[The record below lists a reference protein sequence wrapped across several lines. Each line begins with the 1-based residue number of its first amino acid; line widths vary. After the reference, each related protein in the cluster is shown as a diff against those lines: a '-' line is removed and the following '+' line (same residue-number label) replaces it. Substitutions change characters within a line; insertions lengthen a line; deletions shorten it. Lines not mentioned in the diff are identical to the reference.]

1 MELPAYS
8 VSELNEAIGVLL
20 ERGFAPRFL
29 VDGAV
34 IKPVLKKG
42 HLWFSLSDGEASIQA
57 VAWASTVAKLN
68 FRPTDGDGVRV
79 VGKLNFWGARASL
92 SVQAL
97 DIRPSLSTVLRRF
110 EQVKQQLESEG
121 LLDPAQRR
129 PLPQRPSCIAVL
141 TSVPS
146 SALADL
152 LRTAN
157 QRWPACALRVVPIPV
172 QGDVEERICAVL
184 DRLESQ
190 WQSLGVEAL
199 VLARGGGS
207 REDLSVFD
215 GEQLAR
221 ALLRCPIPVVSGI
234 GHEDDVTIADLAADY
249 RAATPTAAMVA
260 LLPDREQEQRL
271 LDERGRHWRS
281 SIQQRLQLAQRHWDP
296 ELRKQQLHGLLQ
308 RHLEKRQWQ
317 LQSQRQ
323 LLTALSPQRLLQRGY
338 CLLRN
343 SQGRLLRDGNQLN
356 AGDAVE
362 AQLHQGVL
370 SLTVQAW
377 QPETSEVS

>member
-34 IKPVLKKG
+34 VKPVLKKAISG
-42 HLWFSLSDGEASIQA
+42 SASA
-57 VAWASTVAKLN
+57 MGMPRSKPLLGPPPWPGSAFAPRW
-68 FRPTDGDGVRV
+68 DGVRV

-129 PLPQRPSCIAVL
+129 PLPQRPSCIAIL

-157 QRWPACALRVVPIPV
+157 QRWPACALRVVAIPV

-184 DRLESQ
+184 DQLEAQ
-190 WQSLGVEAL
+190 WQSLGIEAV

-221 ALLRCPIPVVSGI
+221 ALLRCPVPVVSGI

-271 LDERGRHWRS
+271 LDERGLHWRS
-281 SIQQRLQLAQRHWDP
+281 RIQQRLLRLHRDWDP
-296 ELRKQQLHGLLQ
+296 EIRKQQLHSLLQ
-308 RHLEKRQWQ
+308 RNLERRQWQ
-317 LQSQRQ
+317 LQGQRQ
-323 LLTALSPQRLLQRGY
+323 LLAALSPQRLLQRGY

-343 SQGRLLRDGNQLN
+343 RQGVLLRDGSKLK
-356 AGDAVE
+356 AGDAVD

>member
-34 IKPVLKKG
+34 VKPVLKKG
-42 HLWFSLSDGEASIQA
+42 HLWFSLSDGDASIQA
-57 VAWASTVAKLN
+57 VAWASTVARLS
-68 FRPTDGDGVRV
+68 FRPNDGDGVRV

-110 EQVKQQLESEG
+110 EQVKQLLESEG
-121 LLDPAQRR
+121 LLDPALRR
-129 PLPQRPSCIAVL
+129 PLPQRPGCIAIL

-157 QRWPACALRVVPIPV
+157 QRWPACDLRVVPIPV
-172 QGDVEERICAVL
+172 QGDVEERICAVF
-184 DRLESQ
+184 DQLETE
-190 WQSLGVEAL
+190 WQSLGIEAV

-221 ALLRCPIPVVSGI
+221 ALLRCPVPVVSGI

-260 LLPDREQEQRL
+260 LLPDREQELRL
-271 LDERGRHWRS
+271 LEERGRHWRS
-281 SIQQRLQLAQRHWDP
+281 SINSGWSGPCGIAIQNSKSNNGASCCSATWRNGSGNCRARGNCWRRSHPNGCCNGATAYCATAKAGCCEMAAHSTLAMPLKPNCTKAFCRS
-296 ELRKQQLHGLLQ
+296 RC
-308 RHLEKRQWQ
+308 R
-317 LQSQRQ
+317 
-323 LLTALSPQRLLQRGY
+323 RGN
-338 CLLRN
+338 LKPVR
-343 SQGRLLRDGNQLN
+343 
-356 AGDAVE
+356 
-362 AQLHQGVL
+362 
-370 SLTVQAW
+370 
-377 QPETSEVS
+377 

>member
-34 IKPVLKKG
+34 VKPVLKKG
-42 HLWFSLSDGEASIQA
+42 HLWFSLSDGDASIQA
-57 VAWASTVAKLN
+57 VAWASTVARLS
-68 FRPTDGDGVRV
+68 FRPNDGDGVRV

-121 LLDPAQRR
+121 LLDPALRR
-129 PLPQRPSCIAVL
+129 PLPQRPSCIAIL

-152 LRTAN
+152 LRTAK
-157 QRWPACALRVVPIPV
+157 QRWPACNLRVVPIPV
-172 QGDVEERICAVL
+172 QGDVEKRICAVF
-184 DRLESQ
+184 DQLETQ
-190 WQSLGVEAL
+190 WQSLGIEAV

-215 GEQLAR
+215 GEDLAR
-221 ALLRCPIPVVSGI
+221 ALLRCPVPVVSGI

-260 LLPDREQEQRL
+260 LLPDRQQEQQL
-271 LDERGRHWRS
+271 LEERGRHWRS
-281 SIQQRLQLAQRHWDP
+281 SIQHRLEQELRQWEP
-296 ELRKQQLHGLLQ
+296 ELRQDQRRALLQ
-308 RHLEKRQWQ
+308 RNLERRQWQ
-317 LQSQRQ
+317 LHSQRQ
-323 LLTALSPQRLLQRGY
+323 LLAALSPQRLLQRGY
-338 CLLRN
+338 CLLR
-343 SQGRLLRDGNQLN
+343 SSEGQLLRNGSTLS

-370 SLTVQAW
+370 SLTVQTW